1 MSKSTKSKP
10 RLRLE
15 VATGNAVLKAYSRAA
30 KRIQEEGIRS
40 TSISAGFIIP
50 ASKRGEPK
58 KGWQVFVSMEAWSE
72 LALEDVPESGGLVDR
87 AAKILHDRAETT
99 VAKVLA
105 AREKKEKERRH
116 RAYLAK
122 RAGIKL
128 AARRPLKLKKVGAK

>member
-15 VATGNAVLKAYSRAA
+15 VATGNAVLKAYSRAV
-30 KRIQEEGIRS
+30 KRIQEDGVRS
-40 TSISAGFIIP
+40 ASTSAGFIIP
-50 ASKRGEPK
+50 PRKRGEPK

-87 AAKILHDRAETT
+87 AAKILHDRGESA
-99 VAKVLA
+99 VIKIRK
-105 AREKKEKERRH
+105 AREQKEKARRH
-116 RAYLAK
+116 KAYLAK

-128 AARRPLKLKKVGAK
+128 TKKGGTK